1 MVSML
6 ENGKTKQYRKILF
19 DLDNTLIDD
28 DINRAYAIK
37 KMLEEKNEEISQQK
51 IEEFIKIDN
60 QFWKD
65 RATGKIKNP
74 YEFKSV
80 EEKTNWVRAQ
90 RFIMFFNNIS
100 LEEAIDISNRY
111 TEYLKENIIPIE
123 NSKEVLEY
131 LFKKEYDLYIVTNGP
146 IKPLKD
152 KLEKANINNYIKY
165 AFSAEEAGR
174 MKPHKEFFDK
184 FFMKA
189 NIKNKNDILIIGD
202 ELEKDVLGGIK
213 NGMDT
218 CWFNKEKQSN
228 NTDIKPTFE
237 INNLEE
243 LKNIL

>member
-1 MVSML
+1 MVSTL
-6 ENGKTKQYRKILF
+6 EKRKTNKYKKILF

-28 DINRAYAIK
+28 DANRSYAIK
-37 KMLEEKNEEISQQK
+37 KILKEKNEIISQEK
-51 IEEFIKIDN
+51 IKEFIKIDN

-65 RATGKIKNP
+65 RANGKIKNS
-74 YEFKSV
+74 YEFKTV
-80 EEKTNWVRAQ
+80 EEKIDWLRAQ

-100 LEEAIDISNRY
+100 LEEAIQISNRY

-123 NSKEVLEY
+123 NSKEILEY
-131 LFKKEYDLYIVTNGP
+131 LVKKEYDLYIITNGP

-152 KLEKANINNYIKY
+152 KLEKANINNYIKC

-174 MKPHKEFFDK
+174 MKPHKEFFDR
-184 FFMKA
+184 FFQKV
-189 NIKNKNDILIIGD
+189 NIENKNDILIVGD
-202 ELEKDVLGGIK
+202 ELEKDVLAGIK

-218 CWFNKEKQSN
+218 CWFNKDFQNN